1 MSIQAN
7 IGKYSRV
14 SVLADTRG
22 VVGIL
27 FALAMPV
34 LIGFTALGTEV
45 GLWYLERRNLQT
57 AADVGAIAAAF
68 EVLNGTGDAEASAER
83 EASRHGLSLPGG
95 TVVVHNPPS
104 SGVNAGDDDAVEV
117 LLTQQRTPLFAG
129 MFMGDPVDIAVRA
142 VARMTSSG
150 DACVL
155 ALDPTAYR
163 SVDVAGTADL
173 QMGGCVLAA
182 NSNNAQAV
190 SIRGNATVRALTL
203 ATSGDYRISGLGS
216 LVTELPPRTGATPV
230 SNPYADREI
239 PAFGACGQSNYKRTS
254 ATPVTISGGV
264 YCGGM
269 DFGALSVVN
278 FAPGT
283 YIVNRGE
290 FNINGGATVTCTGC
304 TGSSGVTIVLT
315 GSGGS
320 YATASIA
327 GNANVTLKAPSSGSL
342 AGMLFFQDPNAP
354 SGGTNRFNGGST
366 ANLSGALYFP
376 NQNVEFSGNTANTGA
391 SCTQIV
397 ARTVSFTGTSNIG
410 ADCDDS
416 GVKTISTGGTVK
428 LVE

>member
-1 MSIQAN
+1 MKFQAKIPEYPQVN
-7 IGKYSRV
+7 ILTDR
-14 SVLADTRG
+14 RG

-57 AADVGAIAAAF
+57 AADVSAIAAAF
-68 EVLNGTGDAEASAER
+68 EVLNGTGDEASAAER
-83 EASRHGLSLPGG
+83 EAVRHGLSLPSGG
-95 TVVVHNPPS
+95 IQVNNPPT
-104 SGVNAGDDDAVEV
+104 SGANAGDNDAVEV
-117 LLTQQRTPLFAG
+117 LLTEPRTPLFAG
-129 MFMGDPVDIAVRA
+129 MFMDGPVDITARA

-163 SVDVAGTADL
+163 AVDVAGTANL

-239 PAFGACGQSNYKRTS
+239 PAFGSCGQTNYKRTS
-254 ATPVTISGGV
+254 STPVTISAGV

-278 FAPGT
+278 FSPGT
-283 YIVNRGE
+283 YIVNRGG
-290 FNINGGATVTCTGC
+290 FVINGGATVTCTGC

-315 GSGGS
+315 GSSGS

-342 AGMLFFQDPNAP
+342 SSLLFFQDPNAP
-354 SGGTNRFNGGST
+354 AGVTDRFNGGST

-376 NQNVEFSGNTANTGA
+376 NQNVEFSGNTANGGA
-391 SCTQIV
+391 KCTQIV
-397 ARTVSFTGTSNIG
+397 ASTVSFTGTSNIG
-410 ADCDDS
+410 AECDDS
-416 GVKTISTGGTVK
+416 GVDTISTGGTVN
-428 LVE
+428 LIE